1 MIEFL
6 VPIAP
11 HVVAMRVSGKFSESE
26 LEQAI
31 DSIEKKKRDESRIS
45 VYAEIDTMNAMS
57 IAAIL
62 KDMGYGLSQLRQLS
76 RFYRI
81 AVITDRSWIKHMVE
95 WENRLLTAMDV
106 RVFPTTQKDA
116 AADWV
121 RQTPMP

>member
-6 VPIAP
+6 PSPAP
-11 HVVAMRVSGKFSESE
+11 HVVAMRASGKLNETD

-31 DSIEKKKRDESRIS
+31 DRLEAKKREESRIS
-45 VYAEIDTMNAMS
+45 VYADIDAMSAMS

-62 KDMGYGLSQLRQLS
+62 KDMGYGLSQLRQLI

-81 AVITDRSWIKHMVE
+81 AVISDRSWIKHMVD
-95 WENRLLTAMDV
+95 WENRLMSAPEIS
-106 RVFPTTQKDA
+106 VFTTTQKDA
-116 AADWV
+116 ASDWV